1 MRGPSCHPAAAIVN
15 FATGSGH
22 DRVAGILCQG
32 VNLGGLESRQRQ
44 VELFE
49 RYAPLL
55 TEQQRDVLELYLRS
69 DWSLSEIAGSRETS
83 RAAVHDMIHRAAQA
97 MEGYET
103 RLGLLAA
110 DHRRREARVALVRDL
125 ADIRRQLVRLEQEVA
140 RT

>member
-1 MRGPSCHPAAAIVN
+1 MA
-15 FATGSGH
+15 
-22 DRVAGILCQG
+22 AGILCQG
-32 VNLGGLESRQRQ
+32 VSLGGLESRQRQ

-69 DWSLSEIAGSRETS
+69 DWSLSEIARSRETS
-83 RAAVHDMIHRAAQA
+83 RAAVHDMIHRAALA

-110 DHRRREARVALVRDL
+110 DQRRREARAARGRDL
-125 ADIRRQLVRLEQEVA
+125 ADIRRRLVRLEQEVA
-140 RT
+140 RVG